1 MKKIMLLAFVVGIHC
16 AAFAGQDR
24 FVAHEWGTFT
34 SVQSADGIQLEWNPF
49 VPAELPKFVYG
60 QAHRRVAGFGLKAD
74 LIARQRMETPVI
86 YFYSETPRKVD
97 VTVNFPEGKV
107 TEWYPQVTN
116 PKSGGR
122 TMQWKDLQI
131 MRSAESLMQDAKL
144 PREASGSHYYAARE
158 TTANLV
164 QTKGETEKFI
174 FYRGVGSFTAPLRVM
189 VAGPDEDVLHL
200 QNTGAD
206 ALRHFYVVQI
216 RNGSAAFS
224 HFSSMAPEASR
235 QVKLEPRSA
244 MKPLSD
250 FQDQIGKA
258 MAASLEKEG
267 LYSAEASA
275 MVKTWRDSWFGED
288 GVRVLYVLGR
298 QWTDRTLP
306 LKIEPAP
313 DEIARVMVGRAEVI
327 FPSQEWKL
335 LKQIVRYSEAA
346 PEARMAIIDE
356 TKALGMGRF
365 ADAAV
370 RRLLNGTPS
379 KEFNANAWALVE
391 AANGPRAGAKNLAAR

>member
-1 MKKIMLLAFVVGIHC
+1 MKKIMLLAVVVGIHC

-24 FVAHEWGTFT
+24 LVAHEWGTFT
-34 SVQSADGIQLEWNPF
+34 SVQGADGIQLEWNPF

-60 QAHRRVAGFGLKAD
+60 QPHRRVEGFGLKAD
-74 LIARQRMETPVI
+74 MIARQRMETPVI
-86 YFYSETPRKVD
+86 YFYSDTPRKVD

-107 TEWYPQVTN
+107 TEWYPQVSN

-122 TMQWKDLQI
+122 TMQWKDLEVLTQ
-131 MRSAESLMQDAKL
+131 AKEPL
-144 PREASGSHYYAARE
+144 LKEPQGSHYYAARE
-158 TTANLV
+158 TAANLV

-189 VAGPDEDVLHL
+189 VGGANEEVLHL
-200 QNTGAD
+200 HNTSAD

-216 RNGSAAFS
+216 RNGSATFTQFDA
-224 HFSSMAPEASR
+224 MAPEERR
-235 QVKLEPRSA
+235 QIKLEPANA

-250 FQDQIGKA
+250 FQEQISKE

-267 LYSAEASA
+267 LYAPEASA

-346 PEARMAIIDE
+346 PEARMAVIDD

-370 RRLLNGTPS
+370 RRLLGATPS